1 MELKKQVQLIES
13 LPSPD
18 FILKKIVDT
27 ASSSSASAKELN
39 EVVSKDTGFVS
50 KLLKLANSSYYG
62 LPKKVS
68 KLTEAIMI
76 LGFKT
81 VRNMALSI
89 FANEQ
94 LFSFKSKELQLRELW
109 IHSLSVATIG
119 ETIAERIGF
128 SNKEELF
135 LCGLLHDVGKTVQ
148 GILFPTLFDAIVKVS
163 RTKGWTYY
171 RTEKELE
178 VPTHEQLAE
187 MLMEKWNFPELV
199 TLAATRHHRT
209 DDFGSSIYTDVV
221 YITSLSTYIAERMRY
236 GDNGAGAPIP
246 IKHNLWKELGLSP
259 LILKDIVRMSA
270 EKINRLSEFYST

>member
-81 VRNMALSI
+81 CLLYTSDAADDLLCVDLGGSRIIKTKKKTTNTNSVPTSSTVLRGQSFSMYACSLVSFNFTTHHRLPPSALP
-89 FANEQ
+89 
-94 LFSFKSKELQLRELW
+94 
-109 IHSLSVATIG
+109 LSVI
-119 ETIAERIGF
+119 
-128 SNKEELF
+128 
-135 LCGLLHDVGKTVQ
+135 CPH
-148 GILFPTLFDAIVKVS
+148 
-163 RTKGWTYY
+163 
-171 RTEKELE
+171 
-178 VPTHEQLAE
+178 
-187 MLMEKWNFPELV
+187 
-199 TLAATRHHRT
+199 
-209 DDFGSSIYTDVV
+209 
-221 YITSLSTYIAERMRY
+221 
-236 GDNGAGAPIP
+236 
-246 IKHNLWKELGLSP
+246 
-259 LILKDIVRMSA
+259 
-270 EKINRLSEFYST
+270 

>member
-1 MELKKQVQLIES
+1 MELKKTVQQIET

-39 EVVSKDTGFVS
+39 EIVSKDTGFVA
-50 KLLKLANSSYYG
+50 KILKLANSSYYG

-89 FANEQ
+89 FTNEQ
-94 LFSFKSKELQLRELW
+94 FFSFSSQELKLKNLW
-109 IHSLSVATIG
+109 FHSLSVATIG

-135 LCGLLHDVGKTVQ
+135 LCGLLHDIGKTVQ
-148 GILFPTLFDAIVKVS
+148 GILFPALFDMIVKIS
-163 RTKGWTYY
+163 RKKHWTYFK
-171 RTEKELE
+171 TEKELGI
-178 VPTHEQLAE
+178 PTHEELAE
-187 MLMEKWNFPELV
+187 MLLDKWNFPELV
-199 TLAATRHHRT
+199 TVAASRHHRT
-209 DDFGSSIYTDVV
+209 ETSSSSVYTDIIF
-221 YITSLSTYIAERMRY
+221 ITTLATFVAERMEI
-236 GDNGAGAPIP
+236 GDNGAGGAI
-246 IKHNLWKELGLSP
+246 ILRKKVWDELGLTP
-259 LILKDIVRMSA
+259 IIMKDILQMSKD
-270 EKINRLSEFYST
+270 KIAKLNEFR